1 MTKFLTRR
9 EAADMMRVVPAT
21 LCNMAAR
28 GEGPPFLKTSR
39 TNGGRTLYREADILA
54 YLERRTG
61 RAGGSEKRTARKAK
75 A

>member
-1 MTKFLTRR
+1 MTRFLTRQ
-9 EAADMMRVVPAT
+9 EAADMMRMAPGT
-21 LCNMAAR
+21 LCNMATR

-61 RAGGSEKRTARKAK
+61 RTGGSEKRARRVGGN
-75 A
+75 